1 MNGNDKQQLKHN
13 LSKLATMKV
22 SKRDKVAWWA
32 VGISIAV
39 LVVGSLLRQG

>member
-1 MNGNDKQQLKHN
+1 MNGNDKQQLKQN

-39 LVVGSLLRQG
+39 LAVGYLLRQG

>member
-1 MNGNDKQQLKHN
+1 MNGNNKQQLKHN

-32 VGISIAV
+32 LGISLAV
-39 LVVGSLLRQG
+39 ILAGCLLRQG